1 MSLHSGLNI
10 WASKIYSLEA
20 KIKTLNGHNFIFI
33 FKDLDVILTLLMYR
47 SLRNVFL
54 NFLLE

>member
-33 FKDLDVILTLLMYR
+33 FKDLDVILTLLMTI
-47 SLRNVFL
+47 L
-54 NFLLE
+54 